1 MQQMNPNR
9 LTKNDLDA
17 LIARLLNVEQGEIP
31 CMSATLRRLMAL
43 DPDSNASMQEL
54 SEIILEDYG
63 LINKVL
69 QVVNS
74 SYYRRLNTEITTVT
88 QAVIFLGFNTIRS
101 IAVDMAILDLLP
113 GDSRGPAAQVMA
125 EAFLAAALAQ
135 AVEERSGGNNGEAL
149 FVAALYRPMARM
161 VTVLQEPEIYQQ
173 LCELERGDD
182 RAAQLMV
189 RDFFRKLG
197 YRVAEL
203 WSIPTRLAGY
213 MEGCKQFA
221 SSVDARQLDLVRGCS
236 SLSRLVLEGDEKN
249 QINEIIRWFGNN
261 HAIDRETLIEC
272 IETAASRTRK
282 KSNVIREVF
291 RGVKVSEMVSAPPV
305 ERTGPEEG
313 AVSEHEATGA
323 KEESKNDRDE
333 LFLDLLNQIT
343 QAILEEKFSVDQVLL
358 LAVEIIRRG
367 LDPANIALC
376 LFTPDRK
383 KLVVRYALGEQAGV
397 IKRYISIHAPLEK
410 PPLKAAFQKDVEVM
424 GTWGQLMSQ
433 KDSDHWQGLCGNQLC
448 ASPIQVRGRPLGC
461 FLVDFAPS
469 RVISGRHLKKIAQVR
484 RLVVISAMKRV
495 GGG

>member
-9 LTKNDLDA
+9 LTKNDLDG
-17 LIARLLNVEQGEIP
+17 LIPRLLDVEQGEIP

-125 EAFLAAALAQ
+125 EAFLAASLAQ
-135 AVEERSGGNNGEAL
+135 TVEERSGGNSGEAL

-173 LCELERGDD
+173 LSELERGDD
-182 RAAQLMV
+182 RAGQRMV

-197 YRVAEL
+197 YRIAEL
-203 WSIPTRLAGY
+203 WSIPARLAGY

-282 KSNVIREVF
+282 KSNVIKEVF
-291 RGVKVSEMVSAPPV
+291 RGLKVSEMVSAPPV
-305 ERTGPEEG
+305 ERTEAEGTVPEDEASGP
-313 AVSEHEATGA
+313 

-397 IKRYISIHAPLEK
+397 IKRYISIHSPLEK

-424 GTWGQLMSQ
+424 GTWGQLMSE
-433 KDSDHWQGLCGNQLC
+433 KDSDHWQGLCRNQLC

-469 RVISGRHLKKIAQVR
+469 RVINSSHMKKIAQVR